1 MQWVFDLPSAR
12 EYAAGIRGLCVL
24 HRHSGSAAEG
34 SPTQVPTNTRD
45 EKWRCTMATPRTAR
59 GVGGRGTKD
68 ACQRSGSRHEREHA
82 DMHEESSARRD
93 NDSDVREKEE
103 EDNKIKQAKEPDK

>member
-1 MQWVFDLPSAR
+1 M
-12 EYAAGIRGLCVL
+12 L
-24 HRHSGSAAEG
+24 HRHSGSAAQG
-34 SPTQVPTNTRD
+34 SPTQVPTNTRE
-45 EKWRCTMATPRTAR
+45 EKWRCTMATVQREEW
-59 GVGGRGTKD
+59 VGGKRTD

-82 DMHEESSARRD
+82 DMHEETSARRD